1 MKAPEWLENLLHRQS
16 SKEEEESDSPIRKR
30 GRGYTK
36 PTYNFL
42 KAKKRRKMANISR
55 RINRRRTK

>member
-1 MKAPEWLENLLHRQS
+1 MKAPEWLKNLLHLQS
-16 SKEEEESDSPIRKR
+16 SKEEEESDSPIKKR

-42 KAKKRRKMANISR
+42 KVKKRRKMARASR
-55 RINRRRTK
+55 KINRRR